1 MSYTYFYSNDNRLR
15 YLIKAMKILQTS
27 RSSMQNSTKS
37 LLYLIALM
45 GISTIGNP
53 LVNLLLMLGQHIAQI
68 RLRRLHQLAISLRVT
83 SV

>member
-1 MSYTYFYSNDNRLR
+1 ME
-15 YLIKAMKILQTS
+15 
-27 RSSMQNSTKS
+27 
-37 LLYLIALM
+37 
-45 GISTIGNP
+45 ISTIRNP